1 MRLRGITLLTIALVV
16 AAACGQPAASPS
28 ASGPAASASTSAS
41 PASAIKGTITLWH
54 AYHTGGSEEQALTQ
68 LIDSVKKA
76 NPDAKINVLAI
87 PFDQV
92 FAKFQT
98 EAAAGGG
105 PDLFTAPNDE
115 LGSEVRAGLLMALDD
130 KVKGKLD
137 KVAALGVD
145 GLRVDG
151 KLYGVPMLFKAVA
164 LYYNKDKV
172 ATPPK
177 TTDELMTAVKG
188 GKSIIQN
195 QNAYHLFGWST
206 AFGGKLMDG
215 SGKCV
220 ADQGGWSD
228 AFQYL
233 VDLKKA
239 GAKFETDGGKADTL
253 FRQGQVDMIVNGP
266 WVLGDYKKDLGNK
279 LGVAPMPAGPKGNA
293 GPLTGVD
300 GWYVNANSKNAD
312 AAIALALALTDAN
325 GQKTYA
331 DVAGDVPVRTDV
343 SVTDPLVKSFA
354 DASATG
360 FARPQSVEF
369 GNYWTPFGDAVTK
382 IIEGKATPTAGVAE
396 ACAAMNKA
404 NKK

>member
-1 MRLRGITLLTIALVV
+1 MKLKAIVFASIAVL
-16 AAACGQPAASPS
+16 AAACGGPAASPS
-28 ASGPAASASTSAS
+28 ASPSGSASASASAT
-41 PASAIKGTITLWH
+41 PASAIKGNITLWH
-54 AYHTGGSEEQALTQ
+54 AYHAGGSEEQALTQ
-68 LIDSVKKA
+68 ILDTIKKA
-76 NPDAKINVLAI
+76 NPEAKITVLAI

-92 FAKFQT
+92 FNKFQT

-115 LGSEVRAGLLMALDD
+115 LGNEVRANLLMALDS
-130 KVKGKLD
+130 KLAGKLD

-145 GLRVDG
+145 GLKVDG

-172 ATPPK
+172 ATAPK
-177 TTDELMTAVKG
+177 TTDELMTLVKG

-206 AFGGKLMDG
+206 AFGGTLMDG
-215 SGKCV
+215 TGKCV
-220 ADQGGWSD
+220 ADQGGWAD

-239 GAKFETDGGKADTL
+239 GGKFETDGSKADTL
-253 FRQGQVDMIVNGP
+253 FRQGQVDMIINGP
-266 WVLGDYKKDLGNK
+266 WVLGDYKKDLGSK
-279 LGVAPMPAGPKGNA
+279 LGVAPIPAGPKGKA

-300 GWYVNANSKNAD
+300 GWYINASTKNAD
-312 AAIALALALTDAN
+312 GAIALALALTDAA
-325 GQKTYA
+325 GQKAYA

-343 SVTDPLVKSFA
+343 SVSDPLVKAFS

-360 FARPQSVEF
+360 FARPQTAEF

-382 IIEGKATPTAGVAE
+382 IIEGKATPANGIKD